1 MDYLSYS
8 HNQTLV
14 VVALVLAVVSGFTGF
29 TLTHNLSAK
38 TLLQRK
44 ISVSMAAVAL
54 GGGIWSMHFVA
65 ILGLSLPVMV
75 FYDAAITL
83 ASALVAILV
92 VAVALMILHF
102 FVRTSLTIVL
112 AGCIVGAGILL
123 MHYIGMAGLQLCKP
137 VYTVQGLILSSIVA
151 FLSCVVA
158 FWVAYKERNNRN
170 ILLATL
176 CFGIAVVSVH
186 FIAILNTSFVE
197 VSDSSEFGP
206 LISNEA
212 LAVIVV
218 LTSFIILCLFLWVSA
233 TFLSPQISAAKII
246 DDKKEGSDVIT
257 RISQQHIPCER
268 DGLKVFIA
276 LRDVLAIRADGHYS
290 QVYTEREK
298 YFCVWPITEV
308 DRRLERSGFIKVH
321 RSYIVNPD
329 RVDRFERSKDKGF
342 CVFCTPVATKIPVSR
357 SKLKEAQAAIIST
370 PRAIGAE

>member
-1 MDYLSYS
+1 MDYLTYS
-8 HNQTLV
+8 HNHNLV
-14 VVALVLAVVSGFTGF
+14 ILSLILAVVSGFTGF
-29 TLTHNLSAK
+29 TLTQNLSAK

-65 ILGLSLPVMV
+65 MLGLNLPVMV

-83 ASALVAILV
+83 ASALIAILI

-137 VYTVQGLILSSIVA
+137 IYTAQGLVLSSGVA
-151 FLSCVVA
+151 FFSCIVA

-170 ILLATL
+170 IFFATL
-176 CFGIAVVSVH
+176 CFGVAVVSVH
-186 FIAILNTSFVE
+186 FLAILNTRFVE
-197 VSDSSEFGP
+197 VSARSEFGP
-206 LISNEA
+206 LISNET

-218 LTSFIILCLFLWVSA
+218 LSSFIILCLFLWVSA
-233 TFLSPQISAAKII
+233 TFLSPHVLKPRQI
-246 DDKKEGSDVIT
+246 DDAKVPSEGTKVVP
-257 RISQQHIPCER
+257 QHIPCER
-268 DGLKVFIA
+268 DGLKVFIT

-290 QVYTEREK
+290 QVYTEKEK

-308 DRRLERSGFIKVH
+308 NRRLESFGFIKVH
-321 RSYIVNPD
+321 RSYIVNPA
-329 RVDRFERSKDKGF
+329 RVDRFERLKDKGY
-342 CVFCTPVATKIPVSR
+342 CVFGTPLAPKVPVSR
-357 SKLKEAQAAIIST
+357 SKLKAAQAAIIST
-370 PRAIGAE
+370 PGVIGAK

>member
-1 MDYLSYS
+1 MDYLTYS
-8 HNQTLV
+8 HNHNLV
-14 VVALVLAVVSGFTGF
+14 ILSLILAVVSGFTGF
-29 TLTHNLSAK
+29 TLTQNLSAK

-65 ILGLSLPVMV
+65 MLGLNLPVMV

-83 ASALVAILV
+83 ASALIAILI

-137 VYTVQGLILSSIVA
+137 IYTAQGLVLSSGVA
-151 FLSCVVA
+151 FFSCIVA

-170 ILLATL
+170 IFFATL
-176 CFGIAVVSVH
+176 CFGVAVVSVH
-186 FIAILNTSFVE
+186 FLAILNTRFVE
-197 VSDSSEFGP
+197 VSARSEFGP
-206 LISNEA
+206 LISNET

-218 LTSFIILCLFLWVSA
+218 LSSFIILCLFLWVSA
-233 TFLSPQISAAKII
+233 TFLSPHVLKPKQI
-246 DDKKEGSDVIT
+246 DDTKVLSERTKVVP
-257 RISQQHIPCER
+257 QHIPCER
-268 DGLKVFIA
+268 DGLKVFIT

-290 QVYTEREK
+290 QVYTEKEK

-308 DRRLERSGFIKVH
+308 NRRLESFGFIKVH
-321 RSYIVNPD
+321 RSYIVNPA
-329 RVDRFERSKDKGF
+329 RVDRFERLKDKGY
-342 CVFCTPVATKIPVSR
+342 CVFGTPLAPKVPVSR
-357 SKLKEAQAAIIST
+357 SKLKAAQAAIIST
-370 PRAIGAE
+370 PEVIGAK

>member
-1 MDYLSYS
+1 MDYLTYS
-8 HNQTLV
+8 HNHNLV
-14 VVALVLAVVSGFTGF
+14 ILSLILAVVSGFTGF
-29 TLTHNLSAK
+29 TLTQNLSAK

-65 ILGLSLPVMV
+65 MLGLNLPVMV

-83 ASALVAILV
+83 ASALIAILI

-137 VYTVQGLILSSIVA
+137 IYTAQGLVLSSGVA
-151 FLSCVVA
+151 FFSCIVA

-170 ILLATL
+170 IFFATL
-176 CFGIAVVSVH
+176 CFGVAVVSVH
-186 FIAILNTSFVE
+186 FLAILNTRFVE
-197 VSDSSEFGP
+197 VSARSEFGP
-206 LISNEA
+206 LISNET

-218 LTSFIILCLFLWVSA
+218 LSSFIILCLFLWVSA
-233 TFLSPQISAAKII
+233 TFLSPHVLKPKQI
-246 DDKKEGSDVIT
+246 DDTKVLSERTKVVP
-257 RISQQHIPCER
+257 QHIPCER
-268 DGLKVFIA
+268 DGLKVFIT

-290 QVYTEREK
+290 QVYTEKEK

-308 DRRLERSGFIKVH
+308 NRRLESFGFLKVH
-321 RSYIVNPD
+321 RSYIVNPA
-329 RVDRFERSKDKGF
+329 RVDRFERLKDKGY
-342 CVFCTPVATKIPVSR
+342 CVFGTPLAPKVPVSR
-357 SKLKEAQAAIIST
+357 SKLKAAQAAIIST
-370 PRAIGAE
+370 PGVIGAK

>member
-137 VYTVQGLILSSIVA
+137 IYTVQGLILSSIVA
-151 FLSCVVA
+151 FLSSVVA
-158 FWVAYKERNNRN
+158 FWVAYRERNNRN

-206 LISNEA
+206 LISNET

-218 LTSFIILCLFLWVSA
+218 LTSFVILCLFLWVSA

-276 LRDVLAIRADGHYS
+276 LRDVLAIRANGHYS

-342 CVFCTPVATKIPVSR
+342 CVFCTPVATKIPVAR
-357 SKLKEAQAAIIST
+357 SKLKVAQAAIIST

>member
-1 MDYLSYS
+1 MDYLTYS
-8 HNQTLV
+8 HNHNLV
-14 VVALVLAVVSGFTGF
+14 ILSLILAVVSGFTGF
-29 TLTHNLSAK
+29 TLTQNLSAK

-65 ILGLSLPVMV
+65 MLGLNLPVMV

-83 ASALVAILV
+83 ASALIAILI

-137 VYTVQGLILSSIVA
+137 IYTAQGLVLSSGVA
-151 FLSCVVA
+151 FFSCIVA

-170 ILLATL
+170 IFFATL
-176 CFGIAVVSVH
+176 CFGVAVVSVH
-186 FIAILNTSFVE
+186 FLAILNTRFVE
-197 VSDSSEFGP
+197 VSASAEFGP
-206 LISNEA
+206 LISNET

-218 LTSFIILCLFLWVSA
+218 LSSFIILCLFLWVSA
-233 TFLSPQISAAKII
+233 TFLSPHVLKPKQI
-246 DDKKEGSDVIT
+246 DDEKVSDEGTKVVPK
-257 RISQQHIPCER
+257 HIPCER
-268 DGLKVFIA
+268 DGLKVFLT

-290 QVYTEREK
+290 QVYTEKEK

-308 DRRLERSGFIKVH
+308 NRRLESFGFIKVH
-321 RSYIVNPD
+321 RSYIVNPA
-329 RVDRFERSKDKGF
+329 RVDRFERLKDKGY
-342 CVFCTPVATKIPVSR
+342 CVFGTPLAPKVPVSR
-357 SKLKEAQAAIIST
+357 SKLKAAQAAIIST
-370 PRAIGAE
+370 PEVIGAK

>member
-1 MDYLSYS
+1 MDYLTYS
-8 HNQTLV
+8 HNHNLV
-14 VVALVLAVVSGFTGF
+14 ILSLILAVVSGFTGF
-29 TLTHNLSAK
+29 TLTQNLSAK

-65 ILGLSLPVMV
+65 MLGLNLPVMV

-83 ASALVAILV
+83 ASALIAILI

-137 VYTVQGLILSSIVA
+137 IYTAQGLVMSSGVA
-151 FLSCVVA
+151 FFSCIVA

-170 ILLATL
+170 IFFATL
-176 CFGIAVVSVH
+176 CFGVAVVSVH
-186 FIAILNTSFVE
+186 FLAILNTSFVE
-197 VSDSSEFGP
+197 VSASSEFGP
-206 LISNEA
+206 LISNET

-218 LTSFIILCLFLWVSA
+218 LSSFIILCLFLWVSA
-233 TFLSPQISAAKII
+233 TFLSPHVLKPKQI
-246 DDKKEGSDVIT
+246 DDEKVLGEGTKVVP
-257 RISQQHIPCER
+257 QHIPCER
-268 DGLKVFIA
+268 DGLKVFIT

-290 QVYTEREK
+290 QVYTEKEK

-308 DRRLERSGFIKVH
+308 NRRLESFGFIKVH
-321 RSYIVNPD
+321 RSYIVNTA
-329 RVDRFERSKDKGF
+329 RVDRFERLKDKGY
-342 CVFCTPVATKIPVSR
+342 CVFGTPLAPKVPVSR
-357 SKLKEAQAAIIST
+357 SKLKAAQAAIIST
-370 PRAIGAE
+370 PGVIGAK

>member
-1 MDYLSYS
+1 MDYLTYS
-8 HNQTLV
+8 HNHNLV
-14 VVALVLAVVSGFTGF
+14 ILSLILAVVSGFTGF
-29 TLTHNLSAK
+29 TLTQNLSAK

-65 ILGLSLPVMV
+65 MLGLNLPVMV

-83 ASALVAILV
+83 ASALIAILI

-137 VYTVQGLILSSIVA
+137 IYTAQGLVLSSGVA
-151 FLSCVVA
+151 FFSCIVA

-170 ILLATL
+170 IFFATL
-176 CFGIAVVSVH
+176 CFGVAVVSVH
-186 FIAILNTSFVE
+186 FLAILNTRFVE
-197 VSDSSEFGP
+197 VSASAEFGP
-206 LISNEA
+206 LISNET

-218 LTSFIILCLFLWVSA
+218 LSSFIILCLFLWVSA
-233 TFLSPQISAAKII
+233 TFLSPHVLKPKQI
-246 DDKKEGSDVIT
+246 DDKKVSDEGTKDVPK
-257 RISQQHIPCER
+257 HIPCER
-268 DGLKVFIA
+268 DGLKVFIT

-290 QVYTEREK
+290 QVYTEKEK

-308 DRRLERSGFIKVH
+308 NRRLESFGFIKVH
-321 RSYIVNPD
+321 RSYIVNPA
-329 RVDRFERSKDKGF
+329 RVDRFERLKDKGY
-342 CVFCTPVATKIPVSR
+342 CVFGTPLAPKVPVSR
-357 SKLKEAQAAIIST
+357 SKLKAAQAAIIST
-370 PRAIGAE
+370 PGVIGAK

>member
-1 MDYLSYS
+1 MDYLTYS
-8 HNQTLV
+8 HNHNLV
-14 VVALVLAVVSGFTGF
+14 ILSLILAVVSGFTGF
-29 TLTHNLSAK
+29 TLTQNLSAK

-65 ILGLSLPVMV
+65 MLGLNLPVMV

-83 ASALVAILV
+83 ASALIAILI

-137 VYTVQGLILSSIVA
+137 IYTAQGLVLSSGVA
-151 FLSCVVA
+151 FFSCIVA

-170 ILLATL
+170 IFFATL
-176 CFGIAVVSVH
+176 CFGVAVVSVH
-186 FIAILNTSFVE
+186 FLAILNTRFVE
-197 VSDSSEFGP
+197 VSARSEFGP
-206 LISNEA
+206 LISNET

-218 LTSFIILCLFLWVSA
+218 LSSFIILCLFLWVSA
-233 TFLSPQISAAKII
+233 TFLSPHVLKPKQI
-246 DDKKEGSDVIT
+246 DDEKVLGEESKVVP
-257 RISQQHIPCER
+257 QHIPCER
-268 DGLKVFIA
+268 DGLKVFIT

-290 QVYTEREK
+290 QVYTEKEK

-308 DRRLERSGFIKVH
+308 NRRLESFGFIKVH
-321 RSYIVNPD
+321 RSYIVNTA
-329 RVDRFERSKDKGF
+329 RVDRFERLKDKGY
-342 CVFCTPVATKIPVSR
+342 CVFGTPLAPRIPVSR
-357 SKLKEAQAAIIST
+357 SKLKAAQAAIIST
-370 PRAIGAE
+370 PGVIGAK

>member
-1 MDYLSYS
+1 MDYLTYS
-8 HNQTLV
+8 HNHNLV
-14 VVALVLAVVSGFTGF
+14 ILSLILAVVSGFTGF
-29 TLTHNLSAK
+29 TLTQNLSAK

-65 ILGLSLPVMV
+65 MLGLNLPVMV

-83 ASALVAILV
+83 ASALIAILI

-137 VYTVQGLILSSIVA
+137 IYTAQGLVLSSGVA
-151 FLSCVVA
+151 FFSCIVA

-170 ILLATL
+170 IFFATL
-176 CFGIAVVSVH
+176 CFGVAVVSVH
-186 FIAILNTSFVE
+186 FLAILNTRFVE
-197 VSDSSEFGP
+197 VSASAEFGP
-206 LISNEA
+206 LISNET

-218 LTSFIILCLFLWVSA
+218 LSSFIILCLFLWVSA
-233 TFLSPQISAAKII
+233 TFLSPHVLKPKQI
-246 DDKKEGSDVIT
+246 DDEKVSDEGTKVVPK
-257 RISQQHIPCER
+257 HIPCER
-268 DGLKVFIA
+268 DGLKVFIT

-290 QVYTEREK
+290 QVYTEKEK

-308 DRRLERSGFIKVH
+308 NRRLQSFGFIKVH
-321 RSYIVNPD
+321 RSYIVNPA
-329 RVDRFERSKDKGF
+329 RVDRFERLKDKGY
-342 CVFCTPVATKIPVSR
+342 CVFGTPLAPKVPVSR
-357 SKLKEAQAAIIST
+357 SKLKAAQAAIIST
-370 PRAIGAE
+370 PEVIGAK

>member
-137 VYTVQGLILSSIVA
+137 IYTVQGLILSSIVA
-151 FLSCVVA
+151 FLSSVVA
-158 FWVAYKERNNRN
+158 FWVAYSERNNRN

-342 CVFCTPVATKIPVSR
+342 CVFCSPVATKIPVSR

>member
-14 VVALVLAVVSGFTGF
+14 VLALVLAVVSGFTGF

-137 VYTVQGLILSSIVA
+137 IYTVQGLILSSIVA
-151 FLSCVVA
+151 FLSSVVA

-206 LISNEA
+206 LISNET

-218 LTSFIILCLFLWVSA
+218 LTSFVILCLFLWVSA

-342 CVFCTPVATKIPVSR
+342 CVFCSPVATKIPVSR

>member
-14 VVALVLAVVSGFTGF
+14 VLALVLAVVSGFTGF

-38 TLLQRK
+38 TLLQSK

-102 FVRTSLTIVL
+102 FVRTASTIVL

-137 VYTVQGLILSSIVA
+137 IYTVQGLILSSIVA
-151 FLSCVVA
+151 FLSSVVA

-206 LISNEA
+206 LISNET

-268 DGLKVFIA
+268 DGLKVFVA

>member
-14 VVALVLAVVSGFTGF
+14 IVALVLAVVSGFTGF

-151 FLSCVVA
+151 FLSSVVA
-158 FWVAYKERNNRN
+158 FWVAYSERNNRN

-197 VSDSSEFGP
+197 VLDSSEFGP

>member
-137 VYTVQGLILSSIVA
+137 IYTVQGLILSSIVA
-151 FLSCVVA
+151 FLSSVVA
-158 FWVAYKERNNRN
+158 FWVAYSERNNRN

-233 TFLSPQISAAKII
+233 TFLSPHISAAKII

-257 RISQQHIPCER
+257 RINQQHIPCER

-342 CVFCTPVATKIPVSR
+342 CVFCTPVATKIPVAR
-357 SKLKEAQAAIIST
+357 SKLKVAQAAIIST